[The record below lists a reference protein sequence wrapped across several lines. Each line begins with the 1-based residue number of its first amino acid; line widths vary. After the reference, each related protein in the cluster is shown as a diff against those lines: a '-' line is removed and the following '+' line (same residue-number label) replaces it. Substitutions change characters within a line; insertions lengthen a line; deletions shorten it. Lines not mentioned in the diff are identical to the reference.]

1 MRTLRSALFM
11 PASNARAIEKARGLA
26 CDAVILDL
34 EDAVAPEAKAS
45 ARIQA
50 MQAAADGGF
59 GTRTLAL
66 RINALDSEWGIA
78 DCDIDCE
85 IFNFNLNLL
94 SYFDKIDLAI
104 TRSGSSMLAELLN
117 CCIPFIS
124 IPFKFSADNHQLKNA
139 KFYEKKKYGFLVKE
153 NEISEKL
160 FPLIKSIHRDR
171 NLLSLIN
178 FEIQPYF
185 SL

>member
-50 MQAAADGGF
+50 MQATADGGF

-66 RINALDSEWGIA
+66 RINAFDSEWGIA
-78 DCDIDCE
+78 DCEAARDAGFDAIVLPKVSHPDD
-85 IFNFNLNLL
+85 LSAARALL
-94 SYFDKIDLAI
+94 GEVPLWAMIETCAA
-104 TRSGSSMLAELLN
+104 MLALPA
-117 CCIPFIS
+117 I
-124 IPFKFSADNHQLKNA
+124 AA
-139 KFYEKKKYGFLVKE
+139 TRG
-153 NEISEKL
+153 
-160 FPLIKSIHRDR
+160 
-171 NLLSLIN
+171 
-178 FEIQPYF
+178 
-185 SL
+185 